1 MINIFNRILKI
12 KLIFILIDQQ
22 RKNERE
28 IEFVVVTKIF
38 LIFQL
43 QQVGR
48 KSNDYNKPST
58 YVFTVT
64 QGTTTTK
71 GSSGGGSSSHTVSA
85 NVGLNIKSVFSA
97 DLGYSQ
103 TTSYDWNESSSTSFA
118 KTVSHQVE
126 VDVQP
131 GDTVT
136 VYQVVGIC
144 DNSDGNK
151 YVIETNT
158 LVVKGKKT
166 ENTIEVN

>member
-1 MINIFNRILKI
+1 M
-12 KLIFILIDQQ
+12 LIDQQ

-28 IEFVVVTKIF
+28 IEFVVANKIF
-38 LIFQL
+38 FIFQL

-48 KSNDYNKPST
+48 KSNYYSKPVK

-64 QGTTTTK
+64 QGATTTK
-71 GSSGGGSSSHTVSA
+71 GSSSGGSSSHSVSA
-85 NVGLNIKSVFSA
+85 NVGVNIKSVFSA

-144 DNSDGNK
+144 NNSDGNK

-166 ENTIEVN
+166 EHTIEVN